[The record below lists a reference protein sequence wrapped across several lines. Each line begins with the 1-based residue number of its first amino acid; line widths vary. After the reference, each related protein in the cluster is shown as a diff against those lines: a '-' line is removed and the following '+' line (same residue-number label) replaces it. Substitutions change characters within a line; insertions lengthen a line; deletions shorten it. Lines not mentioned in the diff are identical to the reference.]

1 MESFSTPHKE
11 FFYLKT
17 SKQLDV
23 VNMHF
28 EVNFLEET
36 KP

>member
-1 MESFSTPHKE
+1 MESFSTSHKE
-11 FFYLKT
+11 FFYLKA

-23 VNMHF
+23 NTHF